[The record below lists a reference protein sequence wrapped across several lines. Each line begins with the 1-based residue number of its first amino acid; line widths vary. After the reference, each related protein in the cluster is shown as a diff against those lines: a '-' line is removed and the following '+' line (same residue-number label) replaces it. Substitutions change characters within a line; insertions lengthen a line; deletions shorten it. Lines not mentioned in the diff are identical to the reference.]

1 MRPILYPD
9 EGIWNLLKRIELKNV
24 CCRDLTHLATL
35 LLQAKERLRHKRSLI
50 RACIAKSRLSVRACC
65 RYACERSREW
75 FKVRLL
81 GPRSVSA
88 LLLLVLPCHVYGFR

>member
-50 RACIAKSRLSVRACC
+50 RACIAQCGYQFEPAVDTPANAAVNGSR
-65 RYACERSREW
+65 
-75 FKVRLL
+75 
-81 GPRSVSA
+81 
-88 LLLLVLPCHVYGFR
+88 